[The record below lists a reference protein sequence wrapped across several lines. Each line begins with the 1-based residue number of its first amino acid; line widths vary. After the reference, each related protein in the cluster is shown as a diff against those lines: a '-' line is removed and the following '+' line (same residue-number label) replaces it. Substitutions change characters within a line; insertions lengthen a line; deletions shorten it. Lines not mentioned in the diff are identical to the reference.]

1 MTVTGGGADFLQL
14 SPAAAPVRGLTG
26 WLADAIRAAIID
38 GRLPAGAPLPA
49 TRLLAGDLGVS
60 RGVVV
65 EAYQRLADEGLA
77 SGRPG
82 AGTRVLGLS
91 RPAERPPR
99 PGESRPRPAERDDP
113 ALLPQRWRAR
123 AEIDLSPGVPDL
135 SGFPRAAWMHAERLV
150 LEQASVADLGYGDP
164 RGSEGLRTELA
175 GWLARTRGLRADPGD
190 IIIVTGVAQAL
201 ALLARVLRS
210 RGLLAGAGDEIAVED
225 PGSRGSRDE
234 LAYWGLRPVPVPV
247 DEHGLQVDVL
257 ARGQARAVLLTPAHQ
272 FPTGVVLAPR
282 RRRDLLDWAAAAD
295 ALIVEDDYDAE
306 YRYDRAPVPAL
317 QASAP
322 GLVAYAG
329 STSKTLAPGMRL
341 GWLIP
346 PSRLQ
351 ADLVEAK
358 HASDLGSPA
367 LPQLVLAR
375 LIASGELEQHIR
387 VVRKRQRTRRDA
399 LLRALRSYLP
409 EGRVQ
414 GIAAGLHLLVT
425 FPGLAGPDTDL
436 AEAILRAG
444 VLVHPLSW
452 HRQRPGVPGIVLGY
466 AVHTPDQLHE
476 AARRIAQVVAL
487 ARGLSGRGRPVPLGR
502 RRDALGVGAA
512 VPSGHGPQLADARRP
527 GHDDQE
533 HAADGREQQGHAE
546 REMTVRAHV
555 GDVDRLTV
563 LQDEDQQEQQDDG
576 EETHRHPEPADPGA
590 PDLVLRQRRSGVR
603 GGGLF
608 RWGRRLAA
616 RCQFPGGCCRLRR
629 FGARRGARPGGG
641 RRRRSVLRFRCHLAP
656 PR

>member
-38 GRLPAGAPLPA
+38 GRLHAGAPLPA

-60 RGVVV
+60 RGVIV
-65 EAYQRLADEGLA
+65 EAYQRLADEGLVSA
-77 SGRPG
+77 RSG
-82 AGTRVLGLS
+82 AGTRVLGIS
-91 RPAERPPR
+91 RQAPGLWPAQARLEPTGPPAERPH
-99 PGESRPRPAERDDP
+99 P
-113 ALLPQRWRAR
+113 ALLPQPWRAR

-135 SGFPRAAWMHAERLV
+135 SGFPRAAWLRAEKLV

-164 RGSEGLRTELA
+164 RGSRWLRTELA
-175 GWLARTRGLRADPGD
+175 GWLARTRGLRADPDD

-201 ALLARVLRS
+201 ALLARVLRDL
-210 RGLLAGAGDEIAVED
+210 GEIAVED
-225 PGSRGSRDE
+225 PGSRGSRAE

-247 DEHGLQVDVL
+247 DEHGLQIDDL
-257 ARGQARAVLLTPAHQ
+257 ARGDLRAVLLTPAHQ

-346 PSRLQ
+346 PGRLH

-387 VVRKRQRTRRDA
+387 GVRKRQRNRRDA
-399 LLRALRSYLP
+399 LLRALREHLP
-409 EGRVQ
+409 AARVQ
-414 GIAAGLHLLVT
+414 GIAAGLHLLIT
-425 FPGLAGPDTDL
+425 FPGRAGPDTDL

-466 AVHTPDQLHE
+466 AAHPPDQLHE
-476 AARRIAQVVAL
+476 ATRRIAQV
-487 ARGLSGRGRPVPLGR
+487 LSGRGL
-502 RRDALGVGAA
+502 L
-512 VPSGHGPQLADARRP
+512 SG
-527 GHDDQE
+527 
-533 HAADGREQQGHAE
+533 
-546 REMTVRAHV
+546 
-555 GDVDRLTV
+555 
-563 LQDEDQQEQQDDG
+563 
-576 EETHRHPEPADPGA
+576 
-590 PDLVLRQRRSGVR
+590 
-603 GGGLF
+603 
-608 RWGRRLAA
+608 
-616 RCQFPGGCCRLRR
+616 
-629 FGARRGARPGGG
+629 
-641 RRRRSVLRFRCHLAP
+641 
-656 PR
+656 

>member
-1 MTVTGGGADFLQL
+1 MTVTSGGADFLQL

-38 GRLPAGAPLPA
+38 GRLQAGAPLPA

-60 RGVVV
+60 RGVIV
-65 EAYQRLADEGLA
+65 EAYQRLADEGLVSA
-77 SGRPG
+77 RPG
-82 AGTRVLGLS
+82 TGTRVLGIS
-91 RPAERPPR
+91 RPALEPRAVEVRPGATAPPPERP
-99 PGESRPRPAERDDP
+99 DL
-113 ALLPQRWRAR
+113 ALLPQPWRAR

-135 SGFPRAAWMHAERLV
+135 SGFPRAAWLRAEKLA

-164 RGSEGLRTELA
+164 RGSQWLRTELA

-190 IIIVTGVAQAL
+190 IIVVTGVAQAL
-201 ALLARVLRS
+201 ALLAQVLRDL
-210 RGLLAGAGDEIAVED
+210 GQIAVED
-225 PGSRGSRDE
+225 PGSRGARDE

-247 DEHGLQVDVL
+247 DEHGLQVDAL
-257 ARGQARAVLLTPAHQ
+257 GDLRAVLLTPAHQ

-282 RRRDLLDWAAAAD
+282 RRRDLLDWAAGAD

-346 PSRLQ
+346 PPRLH
-351 ADLVEAK
+351 AGLVEAK

-387 VVRKRQRTRRDA
+387 LVRKRQRCRRDA
-399 LLRALRSYLP
+399 LLRALREHLP
-409 EGRVQ
+409 AARVQ
-414 GIAAGLHLLVT
+414 GIAAGLHLLIT
-425 FPGLAGPDTDL
+425 FPGRADPDTDL

-444 VLVHPLSW
+444 VLVQPLSW

-466 AVHTPDQLHE
+466 AAHPPDQLHE
-476 AARRIAQVVAL
+476 AARRIAQV
-487 ARGLSGRGRPVPLGR
+487 LS
-502 RRDALGVGAA
+502 
-512 VPSGHGPQLADARRP
+512 
-527 GHDDQE
+527 E
-533 HAADGREQQGHAE
+533 
-546 REMTVRAHV
+546 
-555 GDVDRLTV
+555 
-563 LQDEDQQEQQDDG
+563 
-576 EETHRHPEPADPGA
+576 
-590 PDLVLRQRRSGVR
+590 
-603 GGGLF
+603 
-608 RWGRRLAA
+608 
-616 RCQFPGGCCRLRR
+616 
-629 FGARRGARPGGG
+629 
-641 RRRRSVLRFRCHLAP
+641 
-656 PR
+656 